1 MILNFKRARLGPQ
14 LCPGHERTAK
24 SQTKLE
30 AASSTPLTA
39 LGISQ
44 HRELKTPGGG
54 GNKIKKNG
62 VTRGKQLE
70 CFFCSQLQLAWLGV
84 PGHRYGVT
92 GSEMSQESH
101 LSSKVRAEMNANAGG
116 ALCVVWR
123 WTQVRQAFLLQ
134 AAGVA
139 AGFGGGVVA

>member
-54 GNKIKKNG
+54 GGEKNKKKWSDKGETAG
-62 VTRGKQLE
+62 V
-70 CFFCSQLQLAWLGV
+70 
-84 PGHRYGVT
+84 
-92 GSEMSQESH
+92 
-101 LSSKVRAEMNANAGG
+101 
-116 ALCVVWR
+116 
-123 WTQVRQAFLLQ
+123 FLLQ
-134 AAGVA
+134 STAVSMAWSSRSQVWGHRIRDESRVTLEFK
-139 AGFGGGVVA
+139 GQSRDER